1 MKKMLIKKID
11 QYEAAVLL
19 QEKDIPSDILLNKG
33 GLLSPLATEKDLVEA
48 ILHQRE
54 IYVFAPI
61 ADKNTVELE
70 VREISEIE
78 ASRAV
83 LEGQTV
89 FATIENIYQYDVS
102 TFKKYVKI
110 LTEDIKTL
118 KFAVQ
123 SSRLN

>member
-33 GLLSPLATEKDLVEA
+33 GLLNPLATEKDLVEA

-78 ASRAV
+78 AAREV

>member
-78 ASRAV
+78 AARAV